1 MDNRTERPLLLRLAG
16 FLRPYFS
23 LSSVFLRNF
32 KKRLESSISFWYSK
46 RRLFSALIRS
56 SAMFR
61 RGAYAKGM
69 DFNMKNRKTF
79 LVTLLVITVLI
90 TGLSACSQNNA
101 DEFTVG
107 ILSGAQIPAFELG
120 TPGFQDRLT
129 ELMEAEGKQVNF
141 VYQNAGGDSAMSTTI
156 ANTFAAQQVDLIFSL
171 GTSAS
176 QQALPVATNADIPLV
191 YGIITDPVGAGL
203 VTEISTGSSSALP
216 METQIE
222 LFEELLGS
230 ELNAEN
236 RIAFLY
242 TTDEPNS
249 VASLERLQGVSP
261 ENTIVPFGIPANGLE
276 HLTQH
281 FINIAADP
289 TIRGIY
295 IPQDNQ
301 ITGQMQMVQNLN
313 RSQNPERRLPIVV
326 ADLPI
331 VAGGAVA
338 SLSVDFAANG
348 AAAADIAFDILVNG
362 TWPQTFYSPT
372 AASLSLYIN
381 ATEAQAIGF
390 TIPSTL
396 TERATRTF

>member
-1 MDNRTERPLLLRLAG
+1 M
-16 FLRPYFS
+16 
-23 LSSVFLRNF
+23 
-32 KKRLESSISFWYSK
+32 K
-46 RRLFSALIRS
+46 RRKMILAAL
-56 SAMFR
+56 
-61 RGAYAKGM
+61 
-69 DFNMKNRKTF
+69 
-79 LVTLLVITVLI
+79 LI
-90 TGLSACSQNNA
+90 FIVSVVSLSACSQGNA

-120 TPGFQDRLT
+120 APGFQDRLT
-129 ELMEAEGKQVNF
+129 ELMEAEGKQVSF

-156 ANTFAAQQVDLIFSL
+156 ANTFASQQVDLIFSL

-216 METQIE
+216 METQVE
-222 LFEELLGS
+222 LLEELLGS
-230 ELNAEN
+230 ALNAEN

-249 VASLERLQGVSP
+249 VASLERLQGVAP

-331 VAGGAVA
+331 VAGGALA

-381 ATEAQAIGF
+381 ATEAEAIGF

>member
-1 MDNRTERPLLLRLAG
+1 M
-16 FLRPYFS
+16 
-23 LSSVFLRNF
+23 
-32 KKRLESSISFWYSK
+32 KKLK
-46 RRLFSALIRS
+46 LML
-56 SAMFR
+56 
-61 RGAYAKGM
+61 
-69 DFNMKNRKTF
+69 T
-79 LVTLLVITVLI
+79 TLLVIIVGAAILT
-90 TGLSACSQNNA
+90 ACAQ
-101 DEFTVG
+101 DETYDFTVG

-120 TPGFQDRLT
+120 TPGFEDRLT
-129 ELMEAEGKQVNF
+129 ELMKADGKRVRF
-141 VYQNAGGDSAMSTTI
+141 IYQNAAGDPAMSTTI
-156 ANTFAAQQVDLIFSL
+156 ATTFASRQVDLIFSL

-176 QQALPVATNADIPLV
+176 QQALPAAISAGIPLV

-203 VTEISTGSSSALP
+203 VTDMSTGSSSALP
-216 METQIE
+216 METQVD
-222 LFEELLGS
+222 LLEELIEN

-249 VASLERLQGVSP
+249 VASLGRLQDVSP
-261 ENTIVPFGIPANGLE
+261 EGTIVPFGIPANGLE
-276 HLTQH
+276 HLTQQ
-281 FINIAADP
+281 FINIAADL

-313 RSQNPERRLPIVV
+313 RSQNPDRRLPIVV

-348 AAAADIAFDILVNG
+348 AAAADIAFDILVNES
-362 TWPQTFYSPT
+362 WPQTFYSPT

-381 ATEAQAIGF
+381 ETEAEAIGF
-390 TIPSTL
+390 TIPSAL
-396 TERATRTF
+396 LARANRTF

>member
-1 MDNRTERPLLLRLAG
+1 MKKLKMLLAVL
-16 FLRPYFS
+16 
-23 LSSVFLRNF
+23 
-32 KKRLESSISFWYSK
+32 
-46 RRLFSALIRS
+46 LIAVVGIAS
-56 SAMFR
+56 
-61 RGAYAKGM
+61 
-69 DFNMKNRKTF
+69 
-79 LVTLLVITVLI
+79 
-90 TGLSACSQNNA
+90 LSACSQGSA

-141 VYQNAGGDSAMSTTI
+141 IYQNAGGDSAMSTTI
-156 ANTFAAQQVDLIFSL
+156 ANTFAAQQVDLIFSQ

-203 VTEISTGSSSALP
+203 VTEVSTGSSSALP
-216 METQIE
+216 METQVE
-222 LFEELLGS
+222 LLEELLGS
-230 ELNAEN
+230 ALNAEN
-236 RIAFLY
+236 RVAFLY

-249 VASLERLQGVSP
+249 VASLERLQGVAP
-261 ENTIVPFGIPANGLE
+261 EDTIVPFGIPANGLE

-281 FINIAADP
+281 FINIAADE

-313 RSQNPERRLPIVV
+313 RSQNPERRLPVVV

-331 VAGGAVA
+331 VAGGALA

-381 ATEAQAIGF
+381 ETEAQAIGF
-390 TIPSTL
+390 TIPSAL
-396 TERATRTF
+396 AERATRTF